1 MIKRKFEN
9 ITDQHAPLASLHAA
23 PVVFQALSTNAHRIK
38 GGRNFQRIKIVMIVR
53 MELKMPLKRLAF
65 AHPMTPTLVTGGF
78 MSSVY
83 IS

>member
-23 PVVFQALSTNAHRIK
+23 PVVFQALSMKAQRKK
-38 GGRNFQRIKIVMIVR
+38 GGTIFQSKRRVTIVR